1 MLPYSLQCTFLYI
14 GTRGQCITYLLA
26 WASALHRF
34 DWMGNARAS
43 KSGTGNKYGLPRFF
57 VCVREQDHLPLP
69 LRGSWRRDVCIY
81 MKSDKKNEKEYPL
94 ASFLDLEKSIISSKD
109 LNAAEKL
116 FDVAIV
122 TPVLYAIEKADKV
135 VENITGKGL
144 IERKVK
150 SMEKE
155 EEEKKNHYWRW
166 AGKKLL
172 WGTGKGILGALGVN
186 IFSGD
191 SSNS

>member
-1 MLPYSLQCTFLYI
+1 
-14 GTRGQCITYLLA
+14 
-26 WASALHRF
+26 
-34 DWMGNARAS
+34 
-43 KSGTGNKYGLPRFF
+43 
-57 VCVREQDHLPLP
+57 
-69 LRGSWRRDVCIY
+69 

-135 VENITGKGL
+135 VENIAGKGL